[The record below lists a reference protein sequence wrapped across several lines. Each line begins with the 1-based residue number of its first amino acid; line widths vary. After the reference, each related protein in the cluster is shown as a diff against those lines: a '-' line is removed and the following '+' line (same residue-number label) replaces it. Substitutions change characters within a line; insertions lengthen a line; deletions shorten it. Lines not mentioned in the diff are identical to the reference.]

1 MENKEVKKKT
11 KKIQETNN
19 VSSKKRTTSKEQ
31 KETKQVNEG
40 IKELEKKMM
49 DQKHLPKEEENKINK
64 KVFENI
70 FIADILMA
78 FLYFISLGSLNIE
91 TPIFI
96 TDLKV
101 FSMGLI
107 IFTII
112 LFEIAYKKDSGNLA
126 IHGIE
131 CLVISIF
138 VLFSNYIY
146 IMYIKEFHIYVA
158 IFAYISAIYYVAKS
172 IILYKKMKKKYIA
185 SLSDIN
191 EITKK

>member
-1 MENKEVKKKT
+1 MKKKE
-11 KKIQETNN
+11 KKDKDIQEEIQNE
-19 VSSKKRTTSKEQ
+19 K
-31 KETKQVNEG
+31 VNES
-40 IKELEKKMM
+40 IKQLEKERMGK
-49 DQKHLPKEEENKINK
+49 KKLPKEEENKINRK
-64 KVFENI
+64 IFENI
-70 FIADILMA
+70 FIADVVMI

-91 TPIFI
+91 TPIFV
-96 TDLKV
+96 TDLRV

-131 CLVISIF
+131 CLVLSIF
-138 VLFSNYIY
+138 MLFSNYIY
-146 IMYIKEFHIYVA
+146 VMHIKDFHMYVSIFTYVA
-158 IFAYISAIYYVAKS
+158 SIYYVAKS
-172 IILYKKMKKKYIA
+172 IILYKKMKKKYVT

>member
-1 MENKEVKKKT
+1 MDKKQIEKIEEEIVNKKK
-11 KKIQETNN
+11 
-19 VSSKKRTTSKEQ
+19 
-31 KETKQVNEG
+31 
-40 IKELEKKMM
+40 
-49 DQKHLPKEEENKINK
+49 LPKEEENKINK

-70 FIADILMA
+70 LIADILML

-96 TDLKV
+96 TDLRV
-101 FSMGLI
+101 FSIGLI
-107 IFTII
+107 IFTIV
-112 LFEIAYKKDSGNLA
+112 LFEISFKKDNGNIA

-138 VLFSNYIY
+138 MLFTNYIY
-146 IMYIKEFHIYVA
+146 VMHIKELYIYVA
-158 IFAYISAIYYVAKS
+158 IFAYLSSAYYVAKS
-172 IILYKKMKKKYIA
+172 ILLHRKMKKKYIA